1 MNIVAVCL
9 LFSVCVAAGAYLL
22 RKLIRLN
29 KAIRA
34 LEEGQSL
41 HELGLS
47 VEDLQISRND
57 AHDMR
62 IERAKELARLNR
74 VGIVFIL
81 LLSIGLAMWIAA
93 MAIDI
98 VPQSKGELL
107 SLENIQP

>member
-1 MNIVAVCL
+1 MDIVAVGL
-9 LFSVCVAAGAYLL
+9 LLSVCVAIGAYFLW
-22 RKLIRLN
+22 KLIRMN

-34 LEEGQSL
+34 LEQGQSL

-74 VGIVFIL
+74 IGIVFIL
-81 LLSIGLAMWIAA
+81 LLSIGLAAWTVAL
-93 MAIDI
+93 AIDI
-98 VPQSKGELL
+98 VPQSKGELP